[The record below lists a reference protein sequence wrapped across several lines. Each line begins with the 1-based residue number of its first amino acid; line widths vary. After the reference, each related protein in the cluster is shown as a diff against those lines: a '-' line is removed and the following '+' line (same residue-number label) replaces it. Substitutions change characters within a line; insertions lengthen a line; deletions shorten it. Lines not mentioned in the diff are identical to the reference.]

1 MQHGV
6 WEQVEDGMRFLQWE
20 VNAEIE
26 ENRVDTPLRSPPAF
40 SLPATHVPMPKFF
53 HCHPQDDAWRQQDDA
68 WQQQDDAWQQQD
80 DSRVLEEWTISSYW
94 TDVLEECV
102 LKVDWT
108 RVLKE
113 CMTAWWTWKYQEWQH
128 PPPGYLSTEEQVMAA
143 SRELSVYRTMDRPW
157 LYREAAW
164 GGTTMPRA

>member
-26 ENRVDTPLRSPPAF
+26 ENRVDTPLLSPPAF
-40 SLPATHVPMPKFF
+40 SPPATHVPMPKFL

-68 WQQQDDAWQQQD
+68 WQQQDDAWQQQADAWQQPD
-80 DSRVLEEWTISSYW
+80 D
-94 TDVLEECV
+94 
-102 LKVDWT
+102 
-108 RVLKE
+108 
-113 CMTAWWTWKYQEWQH
+113 AWRQQADAWQQQDDAWQQQDDAWPQQADAWQQQADAWQH
-128 PPPGYLSTEEQVMAA
+128 PRPRYLSIEEQVMAA